1 MTALSESNIRE
12 IYPIKS
18 MHFLLSTFE
27 ASTKISDSS
36 YEKEIKALFYHCI
49 FCNISSYLNPSI
61 NKVVTTLCVFQMIS
75 LILIQPIEPALL
87 DEAL

>member
-1 MTALSESNIRE
+1 
-12 IYPIKS
+12 

-61 NKVVTTLCVFQMIS
+61 NNVVTTLCVFQMIS